1 MISDAFC
8 IVSGRV
14 QKDRVAGSVLDY
26 NPSWARWLA
35 PVLDTIEVAT
45 VVGTDVT
52 VDSFTWTQTGVTF
65 WLSGGTP
72 GVLGNVKI
80 TVGTVGGRIDVR
92 TLYFRTLAG

>member
-1 MISDAFC
+1 MINDAFC

-26 NPSWARWLA
+26 APSWARWLA
-35 PVLDTIEVAT
+35 PVLDTIVSAT
-45 VVGTDVT
+45 VEGTDVT
-52 VDSFTWTQTGVTF
+52 VDSFLASQTGVTF

-72 GVLGNVKI
+72 GVIGSVKI
-80 TVGTVGGRIDVR
+80 TITTAGGRVDVR